1 MRTAAPRLFAA
12 GAGRLCASL
21 LLLALVAGCS
31 GTAKDT
37 RLYVLGPVA
46 AAAPAAT
53 GGPAVVVAA
62 VRLPQYLDRSQIV
75 TRSGDNRLELAEFDL
90 WGGNLRQDLTRV
102 LAENLSRLLG
112 SERVVAA
119 PHSLSA
125 PAAFRVEVEVLAF
138 ERGPDGRVRLAAKWW
153 LTRGTD
159 AAPLAGTQAAELLG
173 APLGEAAGF
182 DAVVASMS
190 QVYAEFARGIAQA
203 IRAGGAAK
211 P

>member
-1 MRTAAPRLFAA
+1 MRTAASRLSAA

-21 LLLALVAGCS
+21 LLLALVAGCAGS
-31 GTAKDT
+31 AKDT

-46 AAAPAAT
+46 ATAPAA

-90 WGGNLRQDLTRV
+90 WGGNLRQDLARV